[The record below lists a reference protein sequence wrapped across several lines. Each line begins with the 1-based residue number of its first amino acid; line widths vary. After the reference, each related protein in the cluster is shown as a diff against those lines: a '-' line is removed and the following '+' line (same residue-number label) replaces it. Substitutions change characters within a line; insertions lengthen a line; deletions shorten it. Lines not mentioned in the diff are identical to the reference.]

1 VDHAIEGFM
10 TTALGPQAILEQERN
25 PMLSLFHAPD
35 SRSSRFIWLL
45 DELGVPFEI
54 VYCDIRRRSGRGAPD
69 PQNPH
74 PEKRVPA
81 LLHDGELVTEQA
93 AIALYLT
100 DSFPAPGLGVP
111 AGAPG
116 RAAYL
121 SWLAFYAGEVDPV
134 YATRSLY
141 GDRLDPMTERDQRR
155 VVERVS
161 AALNRGPYLL
171 GDQISAADILVS
183 GPFEWDPDLAPGN
196 VVIAEWLER
205 LAARPAARRA
215 LAQDAPPPD

>member
-1 VDHAIEGFM
+1 
-10 TTALGPQAILEQERN
+10 
-25 PMLSLFHAPD
+25 MLLLYHAPD

-45 DELGVPFEI
+45 EELGVEHEI
-54 VYCDIRRRSGRGAPD
+54 VYCDIKRRSGRGAPD
-69 PQNPH
+69 ARNPH

-81 LLHDGELVTEQA
+81 LSHDGQIVTEQA

-100 DSFPAPGLGVP
+100 DAFPAAGLGVP
-111 AGAPG
+111 TGAPG

-134 YATRSLY
+134 YVARSLY

-161 AALNRGPYLL
+161 AALVQGPYLL
-171 GDQISAADILVS
+171 GEQFSAADILVS
-183 GPFEWDPDLAPGN
+183 GPFEWDAELAPAKGA
-196 VVIAEWLER
+196 VKEWLAR
-205 LAARPAARRA
+205 LAARPAAQ
-215 LAQDAPPPD
+215 LAAAKDKPPASS